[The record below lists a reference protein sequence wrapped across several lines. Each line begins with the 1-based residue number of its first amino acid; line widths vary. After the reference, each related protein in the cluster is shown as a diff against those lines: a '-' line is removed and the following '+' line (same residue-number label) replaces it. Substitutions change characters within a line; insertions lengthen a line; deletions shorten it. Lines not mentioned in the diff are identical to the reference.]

1 MNEKKLLFSDIEEDC
16 RKTINTHV
24 KSFLKDK
31 VFNTK
36 DTDFMINYLKEKIMQ
51 DLQKISEYFKFVLSI
66 VFLQTDS
73 SGLIQNTAS
82 YFDIETDGVIS
93 EKYSFN
99 NISCIVNLFCLSI

>member
-36 DTDFMINYLKEKIMQ
+36 DTDLMINYLKEKIMQ
-51 DLQKISEYFKFVLSI
+51 DLKKNF
-66 VFLQTDS
+66 
-73 SGLIQNTAS
+73 
-82 YFDIETDGVIS
+82 
-93 EKYSFN
+93 
-99 NISCIVNLFCLSI
+99 